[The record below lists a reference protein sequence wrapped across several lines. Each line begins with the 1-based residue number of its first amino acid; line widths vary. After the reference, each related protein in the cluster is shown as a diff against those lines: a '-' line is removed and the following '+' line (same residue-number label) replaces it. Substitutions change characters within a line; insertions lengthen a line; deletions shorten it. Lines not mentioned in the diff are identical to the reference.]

1 MIKKLGNIPV
11 SLWIAFVLAAIP
23 SVPLALVSLANYMF
37 RSVVFFLM
45 PLALVAIALLAAGQ
59 EPGRAERRIALWVI
73 ALVFLAYSAMLFG
86 SMGQYLFPA
95 AVVMFFAAAR
105 AK

>member
-1 MIKKLGNIPV
+1 MSKFLGNVPI
-11 SLWIAFVLAAIP
+11 SLWIAFVLAALP
-23 SVPLALVSLANYMF
+23 SVPFAYVSLTNEMY

-45 PLALVAIALLAAGQ
+45 PLALIVIALLVAGQ

-95 AVVMFFAAAR
+95 ALVMLFAAAR